1 MNKSRFMKHLE
12 RNPMTA
18 VFFFGICVCL
28 AFSSANIK
36 ANLSAVSQLQKTVR
50 ENSASVWQLQASQQT
65 AEAQAEI
72 AEQRYEKGCVMVVA
86 MKDPNSFTSL
96 SVGQPVID
104 RVRKTELPVGT
115 IVCDANGNTARI
127 VDSGRQPVV
136 GEIAFTG
143 DRTIIEQAK
152 KRANK
157 RYALPNL

>member
-1 MNKSRFMKHLE
+1 MKYLE

-18 VFFFGICVCL
+18 VFFFGTCVCL
-28 AFSSANIK
+28 AVSSGNIK
-36 ANLSAVSQLQKTVR
+36 ANLSAVSQLQQTVR
-50 ENSASVWQLQASQQT
+50 ENSAQEWRLRASQQS
-65 AEAQAEI
+65 AQTQAAI
-72 AEQRYEKGCVMVVA
+72 AKQRYEEGCVMVVA

-127 VDSGRQPVV
+127 VPGNDKSVV

-143 DRTIIEQAK
+143 DRKVVEEAK
-152 KRANK
+152 KRTNK
-157 RYALPNL
+157 RYVLPNL